1 MAKAKSAPKTRKK
14 LGGAK
19 TEGGYRADKV
29 QAVADMKARLN
40 ESSAI
45 ILTEYR
51 GMSVNDLA
59 ALRTS
64 LAKGGT
70 DYKVVKNTLATIAA
84 RDAGMEDLLE
94 LLEGPTAWAFVTG
107 DVVGAAKEIADFAKR
122 QPALV
127 VKGAVLEGRL
137 LPAEAARKLA
147 TLESREVLLAKTA
160 GLFITP
166 IQQAANLFAAPFN
179 KLGAALVALKDKL
192 AALQAA

>member
-19 TEGGYRADKV
+19 TEGGHRADKV
-29 QAVADMKARLN
+29 QAVSDMKTRLQ
-40 ESSAI
+40 ESAAI
-45 ILTEYR
+45 IVTEYR
-51 GMSVNDLA
+51 GMTVNDLA

-70 DYKVVKNTLATIAA
+70 DYKVIKNTLATIAA
-84 RDAGMEDLLE
+84 KDVGMEDLLS
-94 LLEGPTAWAFVTG
+94 LLEGPTAWAFVSG
-107 DVVGAAKEIADFAKR
+107 DVVVAAKEIADFAKR

-127 VKGAVLEGRL
+127 IKGAVLEGRL
-137 LPAEAARKLA
+137 LEAEAARKLS
-147 TLESREVLLAKTA
+147 TLESREVLLAKAA
-160 GLFITP
+160 GMFITP

-192 AALQAA
+192 AAQEAA